1 MAVQFFLEI
10 ERGEK
15 NRIRGDQRLWNFTPV
30 VNFGK
35 KLNGQSPIG
44 SSYPATAKMA
54 ESKSVQAILAII
66 QSPAFASNPQ
76 AFAGALVALGG
87 APVAAPEPLVAAPVA
102 APEPLVAAPPPE
114 EAAAKP
120 KKLRKVKA
128 AAPEPV
134 AAPAPEAEA
143 PKEKRTPNAWVQFSM
158 RVQGLRRAAE
168 EGREKAERTKVGTLN
183 QFAGQLWRLK
193 HEWADE
199 EIAAAWAT
207 FTPPEVSKQAAAGLN
222 KRPVKPSGGG
232 GGGGGGGGAP
242 AEAYDSDA
250 SSVAATVGEEAS
262 VTKPCR
268 SCKHELPLA
277 AFQKDSPH
285 GETRVLK
292 CCDSCRDKQN
302 ARSSER
308 GHNERNNALARAARH
323 QLKARAAAGDPDAL
337 AVVAAARAAREQKNA
352 ALLALRKAPKRVD
365 LALDPWSYAGTEYY
379 KNERGDV
386 ISQDGEW
393 VGFWNGSAIAAVPE
407 PADFDTL
414 ALRE

>member
-1 MAVQFFLEI
+1 
-10 ERGEK
+10 
-15 NRIRGDQRLWNFTPV
+15 
-30 VNFGK
+30 
-35 KLNGQSPIG
+35 
-44 SSYPATAKMA
+44 MA

-87 APVAAPEPLVAAPVA
+87 APVAVPGPLVA

-120 KKLRKVKA
+120 KKLRKVKGA
-128 AAPEPV
+128 AAEPKKLRKVKGAAAEPV

-193 HEWADE
+193 HEWVDE

-222 KRPVKPSGGG
+222 KRPVKPS
-232 GGGGGGGGAP
+232 GGGGGAP

-302 ARSSER
+302 ARTSER

-352 ALLALRKAPKRVD
+352 ALLAVRKAPKRVD